1 MRNRLIVTGVI
12 TLIGFFL
19 GSRSNRP
26 VVKNG
31 GSSKRETARRIW
43 NDPRARKG
51 RKKLAKK
58 IAKAAKKHG

>member
-1 MRNRLIVTGVI
+1 MRNRVIVIGAVVLIAFVI
-12 TLIGFFL
+12 

-26 VVKNG
+26 VIKQ
-31 GSSKRETARRIW
+31 SKGETARRMW